1 MFRLSNLLKTVTE
14 GTPSRVLDGSIA
26 IWNFTNRCNLSCLH
40 CYSRA
45 DLDSQDMLTTENI
58 METLPK
64 LKENGVKFLIF
75 SGGEPLTRK
84 DIYAIAD
91 RCKELGIV
99 TYLSTNGLYT
109 KSTNAEKILDT
120 FDYVGIS
127 IDGSEEVH
135 DRFRGLKGSFKES
148 MKAVDMLNTYGKTK
162 VGIRFTI
169 TKDTYDDLAFIFDLA
184 EKHAIP
190 KVYISHLVYSGRGLD
205 NLEMDLTKE
214 QRIKAVHFILDKA
227 FEYHETGQEIE
238 IVTGNMEMDAILFYE
253 RFVQR
258 YPEHAEEMRARL
270 IAWGG
275 NSAGRKLL
283 NIDSEGFVKPDPF
296 FPEKIGNIL
305 RQEFGDIW
313 TKAPIPLLQKL
324 RKHPRKLGGKCAHCQ
339 HLPIC
344 NGGSRSR
351 AYAIYG
357 DMWAED
363 PSCYLTESQTRGQN
377 DG

>member
-1 MFRLSNLLKTVTE
+1 MFRLSNLLKSVVE
-14 GTPSRVLDGSIA
+14 EKPSRVLDGSIA

-40 CYSRA
+40 CYSKA
-45 DLDSQDMLTTENI
+45 DLDAVDTLTTEDI

-64 LKENGVKFLIF
+64 LKDNGVKFLIF

-84 DIYAIAD
+84 DLFDIAA
-91 RCKELGIV
+91 RCRELGIV
-99 TYLSTNGLYT
+99 TYLSTNGLYV
-109 KSTNAEKILDT
+109 KHSNAEKILET

-127 IDGSEEVH
+127 IDGSPDVH
-135 DRFRGLKGSFKES
+135 DKFRGLKGSFAES
-148 MKAVDMLNTYGKTK
+148 MKAVDLLNSYGKKK

-184 EKHAIP
+184 EKHGIP

-205 NLEMDLTKE
+205 NLEMDLSKA
-214 QRIKAVHFILDKA
+214 QRIDAVNYILNKA
-227 FEYHETGQEIE
+227 FEYYETGRDIE
-238 IVTGNMEMDAILFYE
+238 IVTGNMEMDAILFYD
-253 RFVQR
+253 RFIQQ
-258 YPEHAEEMRARL
+258 YPQYAEEMKKRL
-270 IAWGG
+270 LEWGG

-296 FPEKIGNIL
+296 FPVKIGNIL
-305 RQEFGDIW
+305 HQDFSDIW
-313 TKAPIPLLQKL
+313 TNEPTELLQKL
-324 RKHPRKLGGKCAHCQ
+324 RRHPRELSGKCEKCIY
-339 HLPIC
+339 LNIC

-363 PSCYLTESQTRGQN
+363 PSCYLSTEKTRGEY
-377 DG
+377 

>member
-205 NLEMDLTKE
+205 NLEIDLTKE

-227 FEYHETGQEIE
+227 FEYHETSQEIE

-305 RQEFGDIW
+305 RQDFGDIW

-324 RKHPRKLGGKCAHCQ
+324 REHPRKLGGKCTHCQ
-339 HLPIC
+339 YLSIC

-363 PSCYLTESQTRGQN
+363 PSCYLTEAQTKGVE
-377 DG
+377 